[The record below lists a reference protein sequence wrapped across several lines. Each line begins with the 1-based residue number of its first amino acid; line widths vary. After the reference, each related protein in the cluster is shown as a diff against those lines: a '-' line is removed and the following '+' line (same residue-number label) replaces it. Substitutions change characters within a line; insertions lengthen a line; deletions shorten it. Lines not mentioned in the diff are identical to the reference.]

1 MSTVVKH
8 WLEAMRL
15 RTLPLALST
24 ILTGSALAD
33 REQTGFIGILLLATC
48 TTILLQV
55 LSNLANDYGDY
66 QNGADNEGRIGPRR
80 TVEAG
85 LISAASMRKAIIVC
99 AVLSFLSGL
108 GLLWVSFGL
117 RERWTELFVF
127 LGFGI
132 LAIAAAL
139 TYTAGKNPYGY
150 RGLGDLSVLLFFGLL
165 GVGGT
170 YYLHTGSM
178 SIPAFLPA
186 LSIGLFST
194 AVLNLNNLRDHEND
208 ARSGK
213 RTLVVMLGFSGGK
226 LYHSILLA
234 TAWVMLLLYLS
245 IYAAHPWM
253 WLATLALPI
262 QIVHLVR
269 VWRTEEAADLDPEL
283 KKVALSTFLIGL
295 LLFIGGI

>member
-1 MSTVVKH
+1 
-8 WLEAMRL
+8 MRL

-33 REQTGFIGILLLATC
+33 RAATGYTGILLLALL

-55 LSNLANDYGDY
+55 LSNLANDYGDF
-66 QNGADNEGRIGPRR
+66 QNGADNEGRVGPRR

-85 LISAASMRKAIIVC
+85 LISAQSMRRAIFIC
-99 AVLSFLSGL
+99 AALSLVSGL
-108 GLLWVSFGL
+108 ALLWVSFGL
-117 RERWTELFVF
+117 RGRWTELFVF

-150 RGLGDLSVLLFFGLL
+150 RGLGDVSVLLFFGVL

-170 YYLHTGSM
+170 YYLHTGAV

-186 LSIGLFST
+186 ISIGLFAT

-208 ARSGK
+208 ALSGK
-213 RTLVVMLGFSGGK
+213 RTLVVMMGFRGGK
-226 LYHSILLA
+226 IYH
-234 TAWVMLLLYLS
+234 TLLLLSGWSALIVYLAFFAQS
-245 IYAAHPWM
+245 QWM
-253 WLATLALPI
+253 WLSLIALPV
-262 QIVHLVR
+262 QLLHLLK
-269 VWRTEEAADLDPEL
+269 VWRVQEAAAIDPEL

-295 LLFIGGI
+295 LLFAGSF